1 MTRPAVMS
9 WSSGKDCT
17 LALHRAR
24 QEGALDVVALL
35 STFNETASRV
45 AIHGTRRAV
54 ARAQA
59 RALGLPLIE
68 VDLPAPCS
76 NADYEARIGAA
87 SLRLKEQG
95 VRDWIFGDLFL
106 EDIRQYREG
115 NLAAQGLSGHFPLWG
130 ADTRLL
136 AQEMLDLGLDARIAT
151 LDPRLVPRELCGSR
165 YDWAFLDQLPPGVDP
180 CGERGEFHTV
190 VANGPGFAAPLNLRQ
205 GETVERSGFVYT
217 DFDLLPSVRQ

>member
-68 VDLPAPCS
+68 VDLPASCS

-95 VRDWIFGDLFL
+95 IRDWIFGDLFL
-106 EDIRQYREG
+106 EDIRQYREA

-151 LDPRLVPRELCGSR
+151 LDPRLLPGELCGSR
-165 YDWAFLDQLPPGVDP
+165 YDRAFLDQLPPGVDP

-190 VANGPGFAAPLNLRQ
+190 VANGPGFAAPLDLRRR
-205 GETVERSGFVYT
+205 ETVERSGFVYT
-217 DFDLLPSVRQ
+217 DFDLLPSSRQ